1 MKPTLFLLLMW
12 ICTASF
18 GATIM
23 VKGLP
28 SPLEHSNDLYYWP
41 PNIAFSPGTT
51 NLFITMDGI
60 NKVCFLNTG
69 IQGGL
74 EQISEISIIINGV
87 KKDWNCFPYTTTILE
102 ARP

>member
-1 MKPTLFLLLMW
+1 MKLALFLVLVW
-12 ICTASF
+12 ICTESF
-18 GATIM
+18 GTAIM

-28 SPLEHSNDLYYWP
+28 SPLEYRNDLYYWP
-41 PNIAFSPGTT
+41 PNVAISPDTT

-60 NKVCFLNTG
+60 DKVCFLNTG
-69 IQGGL
+69 LQGGL
-74 EQISEISIIINGV
+74 EQISEISIIINGA

>member
-1 MKPTLFLLLMW
+1 MKPTLFLVLMW
-12 ICTASF
+12 ICAESF

-28 SPLEHSNDLYYWP
+28 SPLGYSNDLYYWP
-41 PNIAFSPGTT
+41 PNVAISPDTT

-69 IQGGL
+69 LQGGL
-74 EQISEISIIINGV
+74 EQISEISIINGV

>member
-12 ICTASF
+12 ICTEPF

-23 VKGLP
+23 VRGLP
-28 SPLEHSNDLYYWP
+28 SPLVYSNDLYYWP
-41 PNIAFSPGTT
+41 PNVAISPSTT

-60 NKVCFLNTG
+60 DKVCFLNTG
-69 IQGGL
+69 LQGGL

-87 KKDWNCFPYTTTILE
+87 KKDWNCSPYTTTILE